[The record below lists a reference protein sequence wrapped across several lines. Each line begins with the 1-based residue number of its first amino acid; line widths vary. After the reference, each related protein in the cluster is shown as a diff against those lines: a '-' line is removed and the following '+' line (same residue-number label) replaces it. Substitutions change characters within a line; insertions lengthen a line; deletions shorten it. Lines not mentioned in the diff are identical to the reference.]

1 MLPLNVAP
9 IGNEVK
15 VARVAAE
22 DKVKRH
28 LENLG
33 ILAGQT
39 ITPMS
44 DNMGNTVVKVKESR
58 LVINQ
63 GLAARIFVEQASLN

>member
-1 MLPLNVAP
+1 MLPLTVAP
-9 IGNEVK
+9 LGAEVTVAK
-15 VARVAAE
+15 VAVA

-28 LENLG
+28 LEDLG

-44 DNMGNTVVKVKESR
+44 DNMGNTVLKVKDSR
-58 LVINQ
+58 LVINH
-63 GLAARIFVEQASLN
+63 GLAEKIYVR

>member
-1 MLPLNVAP
+1 MLPLIAAP
-9 IGNEVK
+9 LGSEVK
-15 VARVAAE
+15 VARVAADE
-22 DKVKRH
+22 SVKRH

-44 DNMGNTVVKVKESR
+44 DSIGNTVIKVKESR
-58 LVINQ
+58 LVMNN
-63 GLAARIFVEQASLN
+63 GLAAKIFVE

>member
-1 MLPLNVAP
+1 MLPLVAAP
-9 IGNEVK
+9 IGSEVK
-15 VARVAAE
+15 VARVATE

-63 GLAARIFVEQASLN
+63 GLASKIFVE

>member
-1 MLPLNVAP
+1 MLPLVAAP
-9 IGNEVK
+9 IGTEVT
-15 VARVAAE
+15 VARIATE

-28 LENLG
+28 LEDLG

-44 DNMGNTVVKVKESR
+44 DCMGNTVVKVKESR
-58 LVINQ
+58 LVLNH
-63 GLAARIFVEQASLN
+63 GLAEKIYVS

>member
-1 MLPLNVAP
+1 MLPLVAAP
-9 IGNEVK
+9 LGGEVR
-15 VARVAAE
+15 VAKVAAE

-44 DNMGNTVVKVKESR
+44 DNMGNTVIRVKESR
-58 LVINQ
+58 LVVNN
-63 GLAARIFVEQASLN
+63 GLAAKIFVE

>member
-1 MLPLNVAP
+1 MLPLVAAP
-9 IGNEVK
+9 LGGEVK
-15 VARVAAE
+15 VAKVVTE
-22 DKVKRH
+22 EKVKRH

-63 GLAARIFVEQASLN
+63 GLASKIFVE

>member
-1 MLPLNVAP
+1 MLPLVAVP
-9 IGNEVK
+9 LGGEVK
-15 VARVAAE
+15 VAKVAVE

-44 DNMGNTVVKVKESR
+44 DNMGNTVIRVKESR
-58 LVINQ
+58 LVVNN
-63 GLAARIFVEQASLN
+63 GLAAKIFVE

>member
-1 MLPLNVAP
+1 MLPLVAVP
-9 IGNEVK
+9 LGNEVTVAK
-15 VARVAAE
+15 VRAE
-22 DKVKRH
+22 EKVKKH
-28 LENLG
+28 LEDLG

-44 DNMGNTVVKVKESR
+44 DSMGNTVLKVKESR

-63 GLAARIFVEQASLN
+63 GLARNIFVQE

>member
-1 MLPLNVAP
+1 MLPLVAAP
-9 IGNEVK
+9 LGSEVRVAK
-15 VARVAAE
+15 VAVDE
-22 DKVKRH
+22 SVKRH

-44 DNMGNTVVKVKESR
+44 DNMGNTVVKVRDSR
-58 LVINQ
+58 LVMNN
-63 GLAARIFVEQASLN
+63 GLAAKIFVE

>member
-1 MLPLNVAP
+1 MLPLAVAP
-9 IGNEVK
+9 IGAEVT
-15 VARVAAE
+15 VAKVAAE

-44 DNMGNTVVKVKESR
+44 DSMGNTVLKVKDSR
-58 LVINQ
+58 LVINHD
-63 GLAARIFVEQASLN
+63 LAEKIYVR

>member
-1 MLPLNVAP
+1 MLPLVAAP
-9 IGNEVK
+9 IGSEVK

-22 DKVKRH
+22 DKVKRR

-44 DNMGNTVVKVKESR
+44 DNLGNTVVKVKECR

-63 GLAARIFVEQASLN
+63 GLASKIYVE

>member
-1 MLPLNVAP
+1 MLPLAAVP
-9 IGNEVK
+9 LGNEVTVAK
-15 VARVAAE
+15 VRAE
-22 DKVKRH
+22 EKVKKH
-28 LENLG
+28 LEDLG

-44 DNMGNTVVKVKESR
+44 DSMGNTVLKVKESR

-63 GLAARIFVEQASLN
+63 GLARNIFVKE